1 MDMDMRDCAAKAPQ
15 GFPRN
20 RNNQRFFVFKFLI
33 ENKND
38 GFEEFG
44 VVGIQNQMWVLSF
57 WLVFFFYKY
66 FVEVNVLFKCEVL
79 IM

>member
-44 VVGIQNQMWVLSF
+44 VVGIQNQMWVLPF
-57 WLVFFFYKY
+57 WLVFFIGLVKI
-66 FVEVNVLFKCEVL
+66 VNIDGGLGYWGC
-79 IM
+79 